1 MGRSSSKREEIYAFL
16 KDYIASHGYPP
27 TTREIMA
34 GVGLRSTASV
44 HYHLSEL
51 NRSGAIEMDGGKNRA
66 ISLGAEAAPQGVRP
80 VSYTHLPRRLPGG
93 RLRRL
98 RAERRAGRGI
108 RPAHHA
114 RRQARGLW
122 PHRAYPHGLARPLH
136 PALSGREALR
146 RLRLLAPAL
155 SGGVPH
161 QGAARDGR
169 PEPHRRA
176 EPAARRPDARAGVDV
191 YKRQR

>member
-1 MGRSSSKREEIYAFL
+1 MPLQTQLVCTFL
-16 KDYIASHGYPP
+16 
-27 TTREIMA
+27 
-34 GVGLRSTASV
+34 STACANRQHCAGPGCPLPYRAPSV
-44 HYHLSEL
+44 LARPIPRSETGE
-51 NRSGAIEMDGGKNRA
+51 SY
-66 ISLGAEAAPQGVRP
+66 AEKERNLPHRRLRLHERG
-80 VSYTHLPRRLPGG
+80 PRRLPGG

-136 PALSGREALR
+136 PALSGCQALR
-146 RLRLLAPAL
+146 RLRFLAPAL

-176 EPAARRPDARAGVDV
+176 EPAARRPDARADV
-191 YKRQR
+191 RGLPQQGPVPRRHGEDRHRGGFF